1 MSYIVNLY
9 NFLYSDGQ
17 SDEKHST
24 TNSNLKPNYMYSE
37 TGKFWARLKLEGE
50 RPEVQRTIL
59 VNDVKYTKRQK
70 REIYLIFLNEQA
82 HECQFH

>member
-1 MSYIVNLY
+1 
-9 NFLYSDGQ
+9 
-17 SDEKHST
+17 
-24 TNSNLKPNYMYSE
+24 MYSE
-37 TGKFWARLKLEGE
+37 TGKIWARLKLEGE

>member
-1 MSYIVNLY
+1 LSIYITFDIVMVKVMKNIRQSIVILNL
-9 NFLYSDGQ
+9 
-17 SDEKHST
+17 T
-24 TNSNLKPNYMYSE
+24 TCILKRE
-37 TGKFWARLKLEGE
+37 KFWARLKLEGE